1 MSEDSKYHKTGD
13 QLEQEAQEVEAA
25 KKDPKAFEVLY
36 NRYYEQIFRYLYQRL
51 DSKMEAFDLTSDVF
65 LKAMINLQKYTF
77 QGVPFSS
84 WLYRIAYN
92 ELNQAFRTNKVQRT
106 INIESTNVHD
116 IIEEIEEDNKEEFK
130 PLLKA
135 AINKLSDTDL
145 NLVEMRF
152 FEKRPFK
159 EIGNI
164 LEITENNAK
173 VRLYRVL
180 DKLKQMITA
189 NKTSYERI

>member
-1 MSEDSKYHKTGD
+1 MAEQSKYHKTND
-13 QLEQEAQEVEAA
+13 QLTAEALEVEAA
-25 KKDPKAFEVLY
+25 KKDPAKFEVLY

-51 DSKMEAFDLTSDVF
+51 DEKQEAFDLASDVF
-65 LKAMINLQKYTF
+65 LKAMLNLSKYEF
-77 QGVPFSS
+77 KGVPFSS
-84 WLYRIAYN
+84 WLYRIAFN

-106 INIESTNVHD
+106 INIDSTNVHEL
-116 IIEEIEEDNKEEFK
+116 IEEMEEEGQEDYK

-135 AINKLSDTDL
+135 AINNLSDSDL

-180 DKLKQMITA
+180 DKLKNLISV

>member
-1 MSEDSKYHKTGD
+1 
-13 QLEQEAQEVEAA
+13 
-25 KKDPKAFEVLY
+25 
-36 NRYYEQIFRYLYQRL
+36 
-51 DSKMEAFDLTSDVF
+51 
-65 LKAMINLQKYTF
+65 MINLQKYTF

-106 INIESTNVHD
+106 INIESINVHD
-116 IIEEIEEDNKEEFK
+116 IVEEMEEDNKEEFK